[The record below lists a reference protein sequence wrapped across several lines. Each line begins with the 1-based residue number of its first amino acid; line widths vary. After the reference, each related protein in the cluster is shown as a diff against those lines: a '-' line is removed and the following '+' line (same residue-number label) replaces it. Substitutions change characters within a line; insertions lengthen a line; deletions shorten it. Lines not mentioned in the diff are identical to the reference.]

1 MAIKKRND
9 GRRGGR
15 DERFGKSFDRSGSRS
30 RDDRNGGSGRDGGR
44 VPGAFGKSAAT
55 KRSGKNHHAD
65 WNRKNRSQQES
76 NILDTRPEKR
86 GNISSERYREDRRV
100 PRQDAYVPAG
110 FEAGSENVLA
120 GRNPVM
126 EALKSGRGINKIL
139 MTKDAEGSALKIAAK
154 ARDLGVVIQYTDRK
168 ALDRAAGPGVHHQ
181 GAVAYVTDFEYC
193 QVEDILKIAKD
204 KGEDPFI
211 IVLDGLEDPHNFGA
225 IMRSVDVSG
234 AHGIIISKHRAVPVT
249 ATVEKASAGAAE
261 YVPVARVTN
270 IASAVEQLKEAGVW
284 VAAADMDGD
293 SLYDAPLDGPIAL
306 VIGNEGKGISRI
318 VMDKSDICV
327 SIPMMGKVNSL
338 NASNAAAILMYEVV
352 RRRMR

>member
-1 MAIKKRND
+1 MPEHINKEELNMAIKKRND
-9 GRRGGR
+9 SRRSGNGNGGR
-15 DERFGKSFDRSGSRS
+15 DDRQGKGLA
-30 RDDRNGGSGRDGGR
+30 
-44 VPGAFGKSAAT
+44 V

-65 WNRKNRSQQES
+65 WNRKNNFRQEE
-76 NILDTRPEKR
+76 NYFDTKPEKR
-86 GNISSERYREDRRV
+86 DNISSKRFGEERRAPRR
-100 PRQDAYVPAG
+100 DSYIPAS
-110 FEAGSENVLA
+110 FEGNGENVLA

-139 MTKDAEGSALKIAAK
+139 MTRDAEGSALKIAAK

-181 GAVAYVTDFEYC
+181 GVVAYVTDFEYC

-249 ATVEKASAGAAE
+249 ATVEKSSAGAAE

-270 IASAVEQLKEAGVW
+270 IASAVEQLKDAGVW

-318 VMDKSDICV
+318 VMEKCDICV

-352 RRRMR
+352 RRRIR